1 MLFALLSRR
10 TLIVSGV
17 LVAIAVVAIPAA
29 LYGLG
34 FSRGKPVVA
43 APKTA
48 VRRPSAQVALPYGGE
63 QASPAGLDDFL
74 LDEFPRY
81 TSALDD
87 PGPLLPVFQPLVAR
101 TLLEEGTFGEA
112 IDEVTLAKLEE
123 VRGELEALG
132 ADYVALELLSDRGE
146 YRFHC
151 RMRLDDDTSY
161 QRNFDASSIDPL
173 LAAESVLSDVSA
185 WQAARAAAVARKN
198 DANSTGSTIE

>member
-1 MLFALLSRR
+1 MPFALLSRR
-10 TLIVSGV
+10 TLIVGGV
-17 LVAIAVVAIPAA
+17 LVAFAA
-29 LYGLG
+29 LAITAAFHGLG
-34 FSRGKPVVA
+34 FVRGKPVVA
-43 APKTA
+43 APTTA
-48 VRRPSAQVALPYGGE
+48 VRRPTAQVALPYGGE

-101 TLLEEGTFGEA
+101 TRLEEGTSGEA
-112 IDEVTLAKLEE
+112 INEVTLAKLED

-151 RMRLDDDTSY
+151 RMRLSDDTSY
-161 QRNFDASSIDPL
+161 QRDFEASNIDPL
-173 LAAESVLSDVSA
+173 FAAESVLDDVSA
-185 WQAARAAAVARKN
+185 WQAARTAAVARKN